1 MKCHAELKRRRGMRA
16 SVATAGGLSPLRS
29 VILQSEES
37 LSRSVLASSH
47 SEIFRCAQDDNQIC
61 FISAA
66 KIIYVFL

>member
-1 MKCHAELKRRRGMRA
+1 MKCHSER
-16 SVATAGGLSPLRS
+16 
-29 VILQSEES
+29 SEES

-66 KIIYVFL
+66 KIIYVFW